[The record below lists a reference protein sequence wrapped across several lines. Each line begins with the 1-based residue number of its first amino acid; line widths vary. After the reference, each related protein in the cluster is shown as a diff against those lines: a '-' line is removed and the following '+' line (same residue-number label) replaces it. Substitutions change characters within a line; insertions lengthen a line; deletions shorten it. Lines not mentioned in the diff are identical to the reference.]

1 MKICPQVTRKMNQLH
16 KLDIVYCQICVL
28 IKIYSNIGYKNK
40 MEKFIDVLIV
50 GAGISGIGMA
60 AHLSKK
66 SSQCQ
71 FAIIERR
78 ASFGGTWDL
87 FKYPG
92 IRSDS
97 DMSTFGFDFKPWQQS
112 SVLADGGAIKGYL
125 GEVVEEYKLMEKI
138 YFQHRVLSANYDSEK
153 KKWFVEVEN
162 AEGEKTTWVANFV
175 IGCTGYYNYDQGF
188 QPDFPNQNEFKGQI
202 VHPQQWPENL
212 DYKGKKVVIIGS
224 GATAITLVPAMAK
237 GGAGHVTMLQRSPTY
252 IASIPSVDFVY
263 DKMRKILP
271 EDVAYK
277 LTRARN
283 IGMQRGIYALAQ
295 KQPKLLRKFL
305 LKSIEMQ
312 LKGKVDMKHFTPS
325 YNPWDQRLCVV
336 PDGDL
341 FKILVQGKASVET
354 DHIDKFT
361 ESGILLKSGK
371 HIEADIIV
379 SATGLEIQILG
390 GIKATID
397 NKPLNTSEHMLYRG
411 VMVSDVPN
419 MAMVIGYINASWT
432 LKVDVAA
439 DYVARLI
446 NHMHKQGYDEVIPR
460 GDASQLMEDTV
471 MGSLSSGYIARAAH
485 VMPKQG
491 KEAPWKVSN
500 NYLADRKELKH
511 ASFNDPV
518 LSYSKASKQIDEVK
532 KPKLVS

>member
-1 MKICPQVTRKMNQLH
+1 
-16 KLDIVYCQICVL
+16 
-28 IKIYSNIGYKNK
+28 

-60 AHLSKK
+60 VHLSKK
-66 SSQCQ
+66 SSQRK

-78 ASFGGTWDL
+78 ESFGGTWDL

-97 DMSTFGFDFKPWQQS
+97 DMSTFGFEFKPWQQS
-112 SVLADGGAIKGYL
+112 SVLADGRAIKGYL
-125 GEVVEEYKLMEKI
+125 SEVIEEYNLEEKI
-138 YFQHRVLSANYDSEK
+138 HFQHRVLTANYDSQQ
-153 KKWFVEVEN
+153 KKWFVVIED
-162 AEGEKTTWVANFV
+162 AQKKKTTWVANFV
-175 IGCTGYYNYDQGF
+175 VGCTGYYNHDHGF
-188 QPDFPNQNEFKGQI
+188 QPDFPAQDQFKGQI
-202 VHPQQWPENL
+202 VHPQHWPEKL
-212 DYKGKKVVIIGS
+212 EYKNKKVVIIGS
-224 GATAITLVPAMAK
+224 GATAITLVPALVK

-252 IASIPSVDFVY
+252 IASVPSIDFLY

-271 EDVAYK
+271 EDLAYK

-283 IGMQRGIYALAQ
+283 IGMQRGIYALSL
-295 KQPKLLRKFL
+295 KQPKLVRKLL

-312 LKGKVDMKHFTPS
+312 LKGKVDMKHFTPD

-341 FKILVQGKASVET
+341 FKILVEGKASVET
-354 DHIDKFT
+354 DHIEKFSET
-361 ESGILLKSGK
+361 GILLKSGQ

-379 SATGLEIQILG
+379 SATGLDIQILG
-390 GIKATID
+390 GIQATID
-397 NKPLNTSEHMLYRG
+397 GKAINTSEHMLYRG

-439 DYVARLI
+439 DYVCRLL
-446 NHMHKQGYDEVIPR
+446 NYMQKHHFDEVIPM
-460 GDASQLMEDTV
+460 GDSTQLMEDTV
-471 MGSLSSGYIARAAH
+471 MGSLSSGYIARAAN

-491 KEAPWKVSN
+491 KQAPWKVSN
-500 NYLADRKELKH
+500 NYLADRKDLKN

-518 LSYSKASKQIDEVK
+518 LVYAKATPTINTIQ